1 MTQTMY
7 FPREYDVHFVYVALK
22 YHEKDYIEDSSQLAT
37 SLNLCPSDHKV
48 SGSSTEQRRISCDV
62 NIKHAHIYKKLH
74 ANAFLPVELFE
85 FLISC

>member
-1 MTQTMY
+1 M
-7 FPREYDVHFVYVALK
+7 HVAPK

-37 SLNLCPSDHKV
+37 SLNLCPSDHKA

-74 ANAFLPVELFE
+74 ATRSYP
-85 FLISC
+85 